1 MRKQQP
7 SLARRFSETHQLDN
21 GSMKNDQTYNDKG
34 SVLVIALMT
43 MTILTMICAT
53 SLYITSQN
61 TSAGMQT
68 AAWQQALTGA
78 EAGIDAA
85 VRALNQS
92 GTSGANAWTNW
103 KTVNSTLPTPAPSSS
118 PVQGYTYEPTGG
130 NAVGSG
136 SPPPDTSH
144 YYYLPSAN
152 LSISYPNTEGTT
164 AVKAWVT
171 IDTWSSLSNSNGSWY
186 RVRATGQATFQSNSV
201 YKRVSN
207 NRLDND
213 LRNTITMN
221 LNRKG
226 GNSLGPTRTIEAIL
240 QPIPKGGSARAITLA
255 NWLQMTG
262 SGTVDAFSSPN
273 GQWSS
278 TYRDASNPMLVSEGA
293 TGNQAKF
300 ANTGQTYVYGG
311 VTYSGTPPTNV
322 NGNSG
327 NPPVKDVMGQVSTP
341 AVVSL
346 PPPSDPTAVSGQS
359 GHYTWTYQSPWSG
372 TTANYTFNSST
383 TYTGGGNLPQNG
395 GNPVTSITANG
406 TASSPGLIII
416 NGDFTVPGGNT
427 FTINPTTTG
436 NPPVANSSNS
446 NVIIWVKG
454 KFTTSGSGMI
464 NQASGTNVTWIVD
477 GDITVSGD
485 SYSNQNGTAATDSF
499 VGIGNNKF
507 TDSGSANFTGT
518 VNAPGYDGTISG
530 SGAYTGAFAGSTLTI
545 SGSGSFHYDEGLSPS
560 SNPAIGNYAYASWF
574 EDNSDP
580 THKDMNGNYVVY

>member
-1 MRKQQP
+1 
-7 SLARRFSETHQLDN
+7 
-21 GSMKNDQTYNDKG
+21 MKNDQTYNDKG

-85 VRALNQS
+85 VRALNQT

-118 PVQGYTYEPTGG
+118 PVLGYTYEPTGG

-240 QPIPKGGSARAITLA
+240 QPVPKGGSARAITLA

-262 SGTVDAFSSPN
+262 GGSVDAFSSPN

-278 TYRDASNPMLVSEGA
+278 TYRDASNPMLVAEGA

-311 VTYSGTPPTNV
+311 VTYSGTPPTNI
-322 NGNSG
+322 NAGG
-327 NPPVKDVMGQVSTP
+327 PPKDVMGQVSTP

-383 TYTGGGNLPQNG
+383 TYSGAGAVPTA
-395 GNPVTSITANG
+395 ITANG
-406 TASSPGLIII
+406 TASSPGLVII
-416 NGDFTVPGGNT
+416 NGDFTVSGGQT
-427 FTINPTTTG
+427 FAINATTTG
-436 NPPVANSSNS
+436 SPPVANSSNS

-464 NQASGTNVTWIVD
+464 TQASGTNVTWIVD
-477 GDITVSGD
+477 GDITVSGS

-507 TDSGSANFTGT
+507 TDSGSGNFVGT

-530 SGAYTGAFAGSTLTI
+530 SGDYTGGFAGSTLTI

-580 THKDMNGNYVVY
+580 THKDMKGNYVVY

>member
-1 MRKQQP
+1 
-7 SLARRFSETHQLDN
+7 
-21 GSMKNDQTYNDKG
+21 MKNDQTYNDKG

-61 TSAGMQT
+61 TGAGMQT
-68 AAWQQALTGA
+68 AAWQQSLTGA

-103 KTVNSTLPTPAPSSS
+103 KTVSGTLPTPAPSSS

-240 QPIPKGGSARAITLA
+240 QPVPKGGSARAITLA
-255 NWLQMTG
+255 NWLAMTG
-262 SGTVDAFSSPN
+262 GGSVDAFSSPN

-293 TGNQAKF
+293 TSNQAKF

-311 VTYSGTPPTNV
+311 VTYSGTAPTNV
-322 NGNSG
+322 NANSG
-327 NPPVKDVMGQVSTP
+327 NPPVKDVLGQVSTP

-346 PPPSDPTAVSGQS
+346 PTPSDPTAVSGQS
-359 GHYTWTYQSPWSG
+359 GHYAWTYQNPWSG
-372 TTANYTFNSST
+372 TTTNYTFNSST

-416 NGDFTVPGGNT
+416 SGDFTVPGGNT

-446 NVIIWVKG
+446 NVIVWVKG
-454 KFTTSGSGMI
+454 KFTTSGSGVI
-464 NQASGTNVTWIVD
+464 SQASGTNVTWIVD
-477 GDITVSGD
+477 GDITVSGS

-499 VGIGNNKF
+499 VGIGSNKF
-507 TDSGSANFTGT
+507 TDSGSGTFVGT
-518 VNAPGYDGTISG
+518 VNAPQYDGTISG
-530 SGAYTGAFAGSTLTI
+530 SGDYTGAFAGSTLTI

-580 THKDMNGNYVVY
+580 THKDMKGNYVVY

>member
-1 MRKQQP
+1 
-7 SLARRFSETHQLDN
+7 
-21 GSMKNDQTYNDKG
+21 MKNDQTYNDKG

-61 TSAGMQT
+61 TGAGVQT
-68 AAWQQALTGA
+68 AAWQQSLTGA
-78 EAGIDAA
+78 EMGIDAA

-92 GTSGANAWTNW
+92 ASPSASPNPNPWTNW

-118 PVQGYTYEPTGG
+118 PVLGYTYEPTGG

-164 AVKAWVT
+164 AVNAWVT
-171 IDTWSSLSNSNGSWY
+171 IDTWGTLSNSNGSWY
-186 RVRATGQATFQSNSV
+186 RVRSTGQAAFQANSV
-201 YKRVSN
+201 YKRVSS
-207 NRLDND
+207 NRLDSD
-213 LRNTITMN
+213 LRNTIAMN
-221 LNRKG
+221 LYGGANRKG
-226 GNSLGPTRTIEAIL
+226 GSSLGPTRTIEAIL
-240 QPIPKGGSARAITLA
+240 QPVPKGGSARAITLS
-255 NWLQMTG
+255 NWLAMTG
-262 SGTVDAFSSPN
+262 GGSVDAFSSPN

-278 TYRDASNPMLVSEGA
+278 AFRDASNPMLVAEGA

-311 VTYSGTPPTNV
+311 VTYSGNAPTNV
-322 NGNSG
+322 NANSG
-327 NPPVKDVMGQVSTP
+327 NPPVKDVLGQVSTP

-346 PPPSDPTAVSGQS
+346 PTPTDPTAVSGNS
-359 GHYTWTYQSPWSG
+359 GHYNWTYQNPWSG
-372 TTANYTFNSST
+372 TTTNYSFNSST
-383 TYTGGGNLPQNG
+383 AYSSGGVP
-395 GNPVTSITANG
+395 TAITANG

-416 NGDFTVPGGNT
+416 NGDFTVPGGKS

-436 NPPVANSSNS
+436 SPPVASSSNS
-446 NVIIWVKG
+446 NVIIWVQG

-464 NQASGTNVTWIVD
+464 TQSSGTSVTWIVD
-477 GDITVSGD
+477 GDLTVSGS
-485 SYSNQNGTAATDSF
+485 SYNNQNGTAATDSF

-507 TDSGSANFTGT
+507 TDSGSGTFVGT
-518 VNAPGYDGTISG
+518 VNAPGYAGTISG
-530 SGAYTGAFAGSTLTI
+530 SGDYTGAFAGSNLTI
-545 SGSGSFHYDEGLSPS
+545 SGSGSFHYDEALSGGS

-580 THKDMNGNYVVY
+580 THKDTKGNYVVY

>member
-7 SLARRFSETHQLDN
+7 SLARHSSETHQLDN
-21 GSMKNDQTYNDKG
+21 GFMKNDQTYNDKG

-61 TSAGMQT
+61 TGAGMQT
-68 AAWQQALTGA
+68 AAWQQSLTGA

-103 KTVNSTLPTPAPSSS
+103 KTVSGTLPTPAPSSS

-240 QPIPKGGSARAITLA
+240 QPVPKGGSARAITLA
-255 NWLQMTG
+255 NWLAMTG
-262 SGTVDAFSSPN
+262 GGSVDAFSSPN

-293 TGNQAKF
+293 TSNQAKF

-311 VTYSGTPPTNV
+311 VTYSGTAPTNV
-322 NGNSG
+322 NANSG
-327 NPPVKDVMGQVSTP
+327 NPPVKDVLGQVSTP

-346 PPPSDPTAVSGQS
+346 PTPSDPTAVSGQS
-359 GHYTWTYQSPWSG
+359 GHYAWTYQNPWSG
-372 TTANYTFNSST
+372 TTTNYTFNSST

-416 NGDFTVPGGNT
+416 SGDFTVPGGNT

-446 NVIIWVKG
+446 NVIVWVKG
-454 KFTTSGSGMI
+454 KFTTSGSGVI
-464 NQASGTNVTWIVD
+464 SQASGTNVTWIVD
-477 GDITVSGD
+477 GDITVSGS

-499 VGIGNNKF
+499 VGIGSNKF
-507 TDSGSANFTGT
+507 TDSGSGTFVGT
-518 VNAPGYDGTISG
+518 VNAPQYDGTISG
-530 SGAYTGAFAGSTLTI
+530 SGDYTGAFAGSTLTI

-580 THKDMNGNYVVY
+580 THKDMKGNYVVY

>member
-1 MRKQQP
+1 
-7 SLARRFSETHQLDN
+7 
-21 GSMKNDQTYNDKG
+21 MKNDQADNNRG

-53 SLYITSQN
+53 SLYIGTQN
-61 TSAGMQT
+61 TGTGMQT

-92 GTSGANAWTNW
+92 GTSGSNAWTNW
-103 KTVNSTLPTPAPSSS
+103 RTISTAALPTI
-118 PVQGYTYEPTGG
+118 EPT
-130 NAVGSG
+130 NASY
-136 SPPPDTSH
+136 TSSTTVPTTSQ
-144 YYYLPSAN
+144 YNYLPAAS

-164 AVKAWVT
+164 SVKAWVT
-171 IDTWSSLSNSNGSWY
+171 IDTANGMSNSNGSWY
-186 RVRATGQATFQSNSV
+186 RVRSIGQAVFQSNSV

-207 NRLDND
+207 NRLDDD
-213 LRNTITMN
+213 LRNTIALN
-221 LNRKG
+221 FNRKG
-226 GNSLGPTRTIEAIL
+226 GSSLGPTRTIEAVL
-240 QPIPKGGSARAITLA
+240 QPVPKGGSARAITLS

-262 SGTVDAFSSPN
+262 GGSVDAFSSPN

-278 TYRDASNPMLVSEGA
+278 TYRDASNPMLVVEGA

-311 VTYSGTPPTNV
+311 VTYSGTAPTNV
-322 NGNSG
+322 NANSG
-327 NPPVKDVMGQVSTP
+327 TPPVKDVLGQVSTP

-346 PPPSDPTAVSGQS
+346 PTPTDPTAVSGQS
-359 GHYTWTYQSPWSG
+359 GHYSWTYQNPWSG
-372 TTANYTFNSST
+372 TTTNYSFNSST
-383 TYTGGGNLPQNG
+383 PYSSGSVPTA
-395 GNPVTSITANG
+395 ITANG

-416 NGDFTVPGGNT
+416 NGDFTVSGGHT
-427 FTINPTTTG
+427 FTINATTTG
-436 NPPVANSSNS
+436 SPPVANSSNS

-454 KFTTSGSGMI
+454 KFTTSGSGLI
-464 NQASGTNVTWIVD
+464 TQSSGTNVTWIVD
-477 GDITVSGD
+477 GDITTSGS
-485 SYSNQNGTAATDSF
+485 SYNNQNGTAATDSF

-507 TDSGSANFTGT
+507 TDSGSGTFVGT

-530 SGAYTGAFAGSTLTI
+530 SGDYTGAFAGSNLTI
-545 SGSGSFHYDEGLSPS
+545 SGSGSFHYDEALSGGS

-580 THKDMNGNYVVY
+580 THKDMKGNYVVY